1 MGERREK
8 EREREMKEGKDR
20 RKKER
25 KGSEKEGRRIKRKK
39 DVCF

>member
-8 EREREMKEGKDR
+8 ERERDMKEGKDR

>member
-1 MGERREK
+1 MGGRKEK
-8 EREREMKEGKDR
+8 ERERDMKEGKDR

-39 DVCF
+39 DICF